1 MRLKKRITEKNQKDR
16 IYCSNRTCPYME
28 CVRYYKNIPYNV
40 LILRENYR
48 LDKKNECSN
57 ILLDWGDDV

>member
-1 MRLKKRITEKNQKDR
+1 
-16 IYCSNRTCPYME
+16 ME

-40 LILRENYR
+40 LILRENYK
-48 LDKKNECSN
+48 LDKKNNECPN